1 METISINVEK
11 FVQYE
16 IDLPKY
22 LKVSPRFF
30 IKILN
35 EDVHLYVGKD
45 DQNSGLLPEIEIKK
59 NNLLSWVNSFKWE
72 IISEDEFLSAYFETK
87 YLIEKLAEI

>member
-1 METISINVEK
+1 MEKISITVEK

-16 IDLPKY
+16 EALPKY

-35 EDVHLYVGKD
+35 EELHLYVGKD
-45 DQNSGLLPEIEIKK
+45 DQFSGLLPEIDIKK
-59 NNLLSWVNSFKWE
+59 NTILSWVNSFKWE
-72 IISEDEFLSAYFETK
+72 AITEDEFLTAYFETK

>member
-1 METISINVEK
+1 METITITVEK

-16 IDLPKY
+16 EKLPKY
-22 LKVSPRFF
+22 FKVTPRFF

-35 EDVHLYVGKD
+35 EDLHLYVGKND
-45 DQNSGLLPEIEIKK
+45 EISGLLPEIDIKK
-59 NNLLSWVNSFKWE
+59 NTLLSWVNSFKWQP
-72 IISEDEFLSAYFETK
+72 ITEDEFLTAYFETK

>member
-59 NNLLSWVNSFKWE
+59 NSLLSWVNSFKWE

-87 YLIEKLAEI
+87 YLIEKLSGI

>member
-87 YLIEKLAEI
+87 YLIEKIADI

>member
-1 METISINVEK
+1 MEKISINVEK
-11 FVQYE
+11 FVQFE

-22 LKVSPRFF
+22 LKVTPRFF

-35 EDVHLYVGKD
+35 EEKHLYVGKD
-45 DQNSGLLPEIEIKK
+45 DPVSGLLPEIDIKK
-59 NNLLSWVNSFKWE
+59 NNVLSWVNSFKWE
-72 IISEDEFLSAYFETK
+72 AITEDEFLTAYFETK

>member
-1 METISINVEK
+1 MEKISINVEK

-35 EDVHLYVGKD
+35 EDLHLYVGKD
-45 DQNSGLLPEIEIKK
+45 DQFSGLLPEIDIKK
-59 NNLLSWVNSFKWE
+59 NNILSWVNSFKWE
-72 IISEDEFLSAYFETK
+72 AITEDEFLSAYFETK

>member
-1 METISINVEK
+1 MEKISINVEK
-11 FVQYE
+11 FVQFE

-35 EDVHLYVGKD
+35 EDLHLYVGKD
-45 DQNSGLLPEIEIKK
+45 DQISGLLPEIDIKK
-59 NNLLSWVNSFKWE
+59 NNILSWVNSFKWE
-72 IISEDEFLSAYFETK
+72 AITEDEFMSAYFETK

>member
-1 METISINVEK
+1 MEKISINVEK
-11 FVQYE
+11 FVQFE

-35 EDVHLYVGKD
+35 EDLHLYVGKD
-45 DQNSGLLPEIEIKK
+45 DQISGLLPEIDIKK
-59 NNLLSWVNSFKWE
+59 NNILSWVNSFKWE
-72 IISEDEFLSAYFETK
+72 AITEEEFMSAYFETK

>member
-45 DQNSGLLPEIEIKK
+45 DKNSGLLPEIEIKK
-59 NNLLSWVNSFKWE
+59 NSLLSWVNSFKWE

>member
-1 METISINVEK
+1 MEKISINVEK
-11 FVQYE
+11 FVQFE

-35 EDVHLYVGKD
+35 EDLHLYVGKD
-45 DQNSGLLPEIEIKK
+45 DQISGLLPEIDIKK
-59 NNLLSWVNSFKWE
+59 NNILSWVNSFKWE
-72 IISEDEFLSAYFETK
+72 AITEEEFMSAYFETK
-87 YLIEKLAEI
+87 YLIEKLADI

>member
-1 METISINVEK
+1 METITINVEK

-16 IDLPKY
+16 QALPKY

-35 EDVHLYVGKD
+35 EELHLYVGKD
-45 DQNSGLLPEIEIKK
+45 DEISGLLPEIDIKK
-59 NNLLSWVNSFKWE
+59 NSILSWVNSFKWE
-72 IISEDEFLSAYFETK
+72 AITEDEFLSAYFETK
-87 YLIEKLAEI
+87 YIIEKFAEI